1 MGKKKRQFVKPRDKS
16 RDQPSFFWFFSEK
29 HEKKVILLLCV
40 LAGLRIFVFAAA
52 FPFFNNVDEQAHF
65 DLVYKYAHGRI
76 PHTLE
81 HFSPGS
87 SRLIVLYGSP
97 EYFYEPNQFPYQK
110 TPPPLWSFPDTPEY
124 RILEER
130 SVSFWSNMVNHEA
143 TQPPV
148 YYMAAAAWYKLG
160 KVLGVGGGQ
169 ELYWLRFLN
178 IFVYVLLLWGSFAY
192 VKKLFPANIL
202 LRFGVPLMLVA
213 FPQDVMYTI
222 NNDILSPLFFMMG
235 FFGLMGICLSESKS
249 YKFYLITGLMIAC
262 SFLTKVSNVAIL
274 GLFGVILLL
283 RIKKVAKLKKL
294 RMELPKIV
302 LAFSATL
309 IPIALWEGTNY
320 FILGGI
326 TGSSEVIKMSGWT
339 VKPFGEIWNHPIFSL
354 TGMVTFWNGLMTTFW
369 RGELV
374 WYKTALASRAFDL
387 FYSVSSF
394 LFIVAAATG
403 LILHRQTTPSEERF
417 VYSMILL
424 AAGLSIL
431 FLVGVSISYDFNGWY
446 YPSRAYPYL
455 TSGRLISGTLVPFL
469 MLYLNGLSYILSKF
483 RLSRYWAVVV
493 LIIAVLI
500 TVSEVVLS
508 YPVFKS
514 QYNWFHLP

>member
-1 MGKKKRQFVKPRDKS
+1 M
-16 RDQPSFFWFFSEK
+16 
-29 HEKKVILLLCV
+29 LLCV
-40 LAGLRIFVFAAA
+40 LAGLRVFVFAAA

-65 DLVYKYAHGRI
+65 DFVYKYAHGRI
-76 PHTLE
+76 PRKLE
-81 HFSPGS
+81 NFSTGS

-97 EYFYEPNQFPYQK
+97 EYLYEPNQFPYGMI
-110 TPPPLWSFPDTPEY
+110 PPPVWSLPDTPGY
-124 RILEER
+124 RILEEK
-130 SVSFWSNMVNHEA
+130 SVSSRSNMLNYET

-148 YYMAAAAWYKLG
+148 YYAIAAIWYKLG

-178 IFVYVLLLWGSFAY
+178 VFVYVLLLWVSFAY
-192 VKKLFPANIL
+192 IKKLFPANTL

-222 NNDILSPLFFMMG
+222 NNDILSPLFFTVG

-294 RMELPKIV
+294 RMKLPKIA
-302 LAFSATL
+302 LTFSVTI
-309 IPIALWEGTNY
+309 IPIALWLGRNY
-320 FILGGI
+320 FILGDI
-326 TGSSEVIKMSGWT
+326 TGSSEVIKMAGWT
-339 VKPFGEIWNHPIFSL
+339 VKPFGEIWEHPIFSL
-354 TGMVTFWNGLMTTFW
+354 AGMITFWNGLMATFW
-369 RGELV
+369 RGELI
-374 WYKTALASRAFDL
+374 WYKTALASQAFDL

-394 LFIVAAATG
+394 LFILAAAIG
-403 LILHRQTTPSEERF
+403 LIWHRQRRPSEERF

-424 AAGLSIL
+424 VAGMSIL
-431 FLVGVSISYDFNGWY
+431 FLVGISISYDFNDCW
-446 YPSRAYPYL
+446 YPSHDYPYL
-455 TSGRLISGTLVPFL
+455 TSGRLISGILVPFL
-469 MLYLNGLSYILSKF
+469 ILYLNGLSYVLSKF
-483 RLSRYWAVVV
+483 RLSRYWKVVV

-500 TVSEVVLS
+500 TVSEVILS

-514 QYNWFHLP
+514 QYNWFHLL